1 MSKTFNSILTA
12 CLLGFSLNVLA
23 LDLKPDAP
31 DRYTVVK
38 GDTLWGISGKFTDDP
53 WQWPEIWY
61 QNNQIENPH
70 LIFPGDIIG
79 LVNING
85 ERRLTVLNR
94 GEASR
99 TVKLQPTARI
109 EPIESAIPA
118 VPQDAIRGFLRH
130 NQITTKEELAKA
142 PRVIA
147 GREGRVM
154 MGAGDKIYARGNFP
168 KEIPASYGIFRGGSA
183 YIDPKTREVLGLEAQ
198 EVGKADV
205 VDKDGDILTLEL
217 TATNQQVAAGD
228 VLLPIKDRKLVAN
241 YFPKAPEAEIKDGVL
256 LAVSGGVS
264 QIGQYDVVVIN
275 RGEREGLE
283 AGHVLQVNQ
292 LGAVV
297 YDRVAGEKVRL
308 PSEKAGT
315 LMVFR
320 TYEKMSYGLIM
331 RATQAMR
338 VGDRVVNP

>member
-12 CLLGFSLNVLA
+12 CLLGLTLNVMA

-31 DRYTVVK
+31 ERYTVKK
-38 GDTLWGISGKFTDDP
+38 GDTLWGISEKFTDDP

-61 QNNQIENPH
+61 QNAQIENPH

-79 LVNING
+79 LISING
-85 ERRLTVLNR
+85 ETRLTVMNR
-94 GEASR
+94 GEESR

-130 NQITTKEELAKA
+130 HQVTTKEELAQA

-154 MGAGDKIYARGNFP
+154 MGAGDKVYARGKYP
-168 KEIPASYGIFRGGSA
+168 EEIPASYGIYRRGKA
-183 YIDPKTREVLGLEAQ
+183 YVDPQTREVLGLEAQ
-198 EVGKADV
+198 EIGRADV
-205 VDKDGDILTLEL
+205 VAKDGDILTLEL
-217 TATNQQVAAGD
+217 TSTNQQVAAGD
-228 VLLPIKDRKLVAN
+228 VLLASADRKLVAN
-241 YFPKAPEAEIKDGVL
+241 YYPKVPSHPITGQI

-264 QIGQYDVVVIN
+264 QIGQYDVVVLN
-275 RGEREGLE
+275 RGERDGLE
-283 AGHVLQVNQ
+283 VGNVLLVNQ
-292 LGAVV
+292 TGAIV
-297 YDRVAGEKVRL
+297 YDRAAGDRVRL
-308 PSEKAGT
+308 PDERAGS

-338 VGDRVVNP
+338 VGDRIVNP